1 MDVPER
7 LADDGGIA
15 ERMPLGEDCKL
26 LGADHADSRVLPSR
40 DITDETIDDAYVAFI
55 LYCNPNVSSA
65 DGDEDRIMVETW
77 MFRSGWPM
85 MAV

>member
-26 LGADHADSRVLPSR
+26 LGVSLRCKGGDLLISIWLRALPREEALCNVDSNVGGYR
-40 DITDETIDDAYVAFI
+40 AY
-55 LYCNPNVSSA
+55 C
-65 DGDEDRIMVETW
+65 
-77 MFRSGWPM
+77 
-85 MAV
+85 